1 MRERLTLS
9 ATGKDKLDRHV
20 KELIRDIKHIE
31 RNTGIRPDFRDQM
44 YDDTNDYIWD
54 WLEENGLLS
63 SWTTDWASIE
73 YVRDAIS
80 KIYDAVIAYYKI

>member
-1 MRERLTLS
+1 
-9 ATGKDKLDRHV
+9 
-20 KELIRDIKHIE
+20 
-31 RNTGIRPDFRDQM
+31 M

>member
-20 KELIRDIKHIE
+20 NELIRDIKHIE
-31 RNTGIRPDFRDQM
+31 RNAGIRPDFRDPM